1 MRNITREEF
10 EDMTLEEVMNEL
22 SDHDDITS
30 FDSLKDYAINLIDD
44 NNFFL
49 AIHILDSLN
58 KCEADYYIYDYCMGT
73 LEEPTAIE
81 DKEDVEYLIDFEDE
95 E

>member
-10 EDMTLEEVMNEL
+10 EDMTLEDVMNEL

-49 AIHILDSLN
+49 AIHILEAL
-58 KCEADYYIYDYCMGT
+58 KECETDYYIYDYCMGT
-73 LEEPTAIE
+73 LTSPTAIE
-81 DKEDVEYLIDFEDE
+81 EKEDVEHLFDFEDE